1 MAIYKNHAPCCAYS
15 DCKNKV
21 GYHSQYRKVN
31 GTLGFKWKRYC
42 NDHRTIKKAVIDD
55 WKMEKGCENVDGRY
69 GFECTATIIAPEQLD
84 IHHRDGN
91 KHNNS
96 QENLECI
103 CGNCHSVVTV
113 QNGDHRNRYN
123 NIVKWPDG
131 IIEFE
136 GNE

>member
-1 MAIYKNHAPCCAYS
+1 MAIYKNYAPCCAY
-15 DCKNKV
+15 DGCTTKV
-21 GYHSQYRKVN
+21 SYHTKYRKIN

-42 NDHRTIKKAVIDD
+42 EDHRTVKKAVIDD

-131 IIEFE
+131 LIEFE
-136 GNE
+136 

>member
-1 MAIYKNHAPCCAYS
+1 MAIYKNYAPCCAH
-15 DCKNKV
+15 DGCNTKV
-21 GYHSQYRKVN
+21 SYHKKYRKLN

-42 NDHRTIKKAVIDD
+42 EDHRTIKKAVIDE

-131 IIEFE
+131 LIEFE
-136 GNE
+136 

>member
-1 MAIYKNHAPCCAYS
+1 MAIYKNYAPCCAY
-15 DCKNKV
+15 DGCTTKV
-21 GYHSQYRKVN
+21 SYHTKYRKIN

-42 NDHRTIKKAVIDD
+42 NNHRTIKKAVVDD

-69 GFECTATIIAPEQLD
+69 GFQCTATIIAPEQLD

-123 NIVKWPDG
+123 NVVKWPDG
-131 IIEFE
+131 LIEFE
-136 GNE
+136 

>member
-1 MAIYKNHAPCCAYS
+1 MTIYKNYAPCCAY
-15 DCKNKV
+15 DGCTTKV
-21 GYHSQYRKVN
+21 SYHTKYRKIN

-42 NDHRTIKKAVIDD
+42 NNHRTIKKAVVDD

-69 GFECTATIIAPEQLD
+69 GFQCTATIIAPEQLD

-123 NIVKWPDG
+123 NVVKWPDG
-131 IIEFE
+131 LIEFE
-136 GNE
+136 